1 MTRKAHRSLNSQLL
15 LLGAL
20 PAVLMFVGLM
30 LFFTTARLSDARE
43 DLFQSTQTMA
53 DNLAPALEYA
63 VVSGN
68 HRVLQQVIERSQET
82 SRVEWIRVTD
92 VLGKEI
98 GVVAREGLDPLAP
111 GDDETHLFEA
121 DILQQPLELTAS
133 DRTEWFEPDYRLS
146 GGSVR
151 LGSVEVAVSERLLT
165 EKRYDIMLTSG
176 VVGISLLVFTLLLV
190 NRMLAPVIDPMRALA
205 QRVTE
210 LTKREYRDTGNSAR
224 QKVAEI
230 AELEENLDELARHL
244 RQLKESRDH
253 TLALSENARQRA
265 ESANRAKSEFLA
277 IMSHELRTPL
287 NGVLGMVDL
296 VTEEPLSHNQQ
307 DYLTTAKR
315 STEDLLTLI
324 NDILDYSQ
332 LDQGSLLLESGQFN
346 PLDVVE
352 NCLASFRHSARL
364 QGLELELSTEGDWQ
378 ESEVVRGDAIRFRQI
393 LASLIDNAI
402 KFSDYGTIRVTLD
415 WHQEGDDSVYIG
427 CEVAD
432 DGHGIPPERTA
443 DIFNGFEQVDSS
455 SSRSTGGAGIGLALV
470 QKLVELMGGHI
481 RLNSALG
488 KGSSFR
494 FEIPF
499 DRVKPTAVEPKTV
512 ERNTLSAD
520 AEARS
525 VGPSPS
531 LSPAASAVTGKVTD
545 AGRPSMRALVVE
557 DNPVN
562 QRVARALLER
572 LGFDAEAVDNGKQA
586 IATIS
591 ENGNSNYA
599 VILMD
604 CQMPV
609 MDGYEATQAIRQWE
623 DQQNRKRVP
632 IIALTADALPGTEIA
647 CREAGMNDYLA
658 KPVRKHQLRT
668 VLSRWVPL

>member
-1 MTRKAHRSLNSQLL
+1 MSKKAHRSLNGQLL

-20 PAVLMFVGLM
+20 PAVFMFVGLM
-30 LFFTTARLSDARE
+30 LFFTTARLSDARD
-43 DLFQSTQTMA
+43 DLFQSTQVMA
-53 DNLAPALEYA
+53 ENLAPALEYA

-68 HRVLQQVIERSQET
+68 QPVLQQVIERSIET
-82 SRVEWIRVTD
+82 SGVEWIRVTD
-92 VLGKEI
+92 VLGQEI
-98 GVVAREGLDPLAP
+98 GVIARDGVDPGAP
-111 GDDETHLFEA
+111 GDDETHVFET
-121 DILQQPLELTAS
+121 DILQQPLELAS
-133 DRTEWFEPDYRLS
+133 GDRLEWFEPDYRLR
-146 GGSVR
+146 GGAVR
-151 LGSVEVAVSERLLT
+151 LGSVEVAVSERVLT
-165 EKRYDIMLTSG
+165 EKRQDIMLTSG

-210 LTKREYRDTGNSAR
+210 LTRREYRDTGSATR
-224 QKVAEI
+224 QTVAEI
-230 AELEENLDELARHL
+230 AELEDNLDELARHL

-253 TLALSENARQRA
+253 TLALSENARERA
-265 ESANRAKSEFLA
+265 ESASRAKSEFLA

-296 VTEEPLSHNQQ
+296 VTEEPLSDHQK
-307 DYLTTAKR
+307 DYLTTARR

-332 LDQGSLLLESGQFN
+332 LDQGSLLLEHGQFN

-352 NCLASFRHSARL
+352 NCLASFRHAARL
-364 QGLELELSTEGDWQ
+364 QDLELELSTDGDWPDTP
-378 ESEVVRGDAIRFRQI
+378 VVHGDAIRFRQI

-402 KFSDYGTIRVTLD
+402 KFSDYGTIRVTLS
-415 WHQEGDDSVYIG
+415 WHQEGDDSVFLA

-432 DGHGIPPERTA
+432 DGHGIPAERTA

-455 SSRSTGGAGIGLALV
+455 HSRSAGGAGIGLALV

-499 DRVKPTAVEPKTV
+499 DLVRLAAVEP
-512 ERNTLSAD
+512 A
-520 AEARS
+520 S
-525 VGPSPS
+525 VGRNVEPVAAKTPVAAP
-531 LSPAASAVTGKVTD
+531 LPAVPVGNDS
-545 AGRPSMRALVVE
+545 RPSMRALVVE

-562 QRVARALLER
+562 QRVARTLLQR
-572 LGFDAEAVDNGKQA
+572 LGFEAEAVDNGRQA
-586 IATIS
+586 MAMVR
-591 ENGNSNYA
+591 ENGSHFA

-623 DQQNRKRVP
+623 SDHNRKQVP
-632 IIALTADALPGTEIA
+632 IIALTADALPGTEVA

-658 KPVRKHQLRT
+658 KPVRKHELRT